1 MTVYVIAAVVAV
13 LFLIGAYRMMG
24 AGATD
29 AEDPHAVLVAVLDTA
44 TGAAKALD
52 TGPSPG
58 DDATSPHAIRRTLD
72 GCAQALE
79 RIAAIPVDVALD
91 HARSALE
98 LAVDELAW
106 SARLAESPAHARDD
120 ALRDAAVTLRRR
132 GSMNLETARS
142 ELGATPQS

>member
-1 MTVYVIAAVVAV
+1 VTVYVIAAAVVV

-44 TGAAKALD
+44 SSAAKALD
-52 TGPSPG
+52 AGPSPG
-58 DDATSPHAIRRTLD
+58 DDATSPHALRRTLD

-91 HARSALE
+91 RARSALE

-106 SARLAESPAHARDD
+106 SARLAESPAYARDD
-120 ALRDAAVTLRRR
+120 ALRDAAVRLRSR
-132 GSMNLETARS
+132 GSMNLESARS
-142 ELGATPQS
+142 ELGANSPS

>member
-1 MTVYVIAAVVAV
+1 VTVYVIAAVVVV
-13 LFLIGAYRMMG
+13 LFLFGAYRMMG

-44 TGAAKALD
+44 TGAATTLEAD
-52 TGPSPG
+52 PPPS
-58 DDATSPHAIRRTLD
+58 DDATSPHAVRRTLD

-79 RIAAIPVDVALD
+79 RIAAIPVEVALD

-106 SARLAESPAHARDD
+106 SARLAESPAYARDD
-120 ALRDAAVTLRRR
+120 ALRDAAVRLRGR
-132 GSMNLETARS
+132 GSANLEIARS
-142 ELGATPQS
+142 ELGR